1 MAAKLNR
8 YTLDVFNNLLFNG
21 FNYELPAE
29 TISIISELSLEVGSP
44 DYVKTP
50 IFKKRENPM
59 KSSMNNDDGD
69 INWGGGGG
77 SNGGGGG
84 SNGGGGGSNGGGSN
98 GGGGGSNGG
107 GGGSNG
113 GGSKKRRGGN
123 KNAEI
128 SEGEWETMRNFQTT
142 KIGDREGIDCEID
155 NIRSYLNKITDKNFS
170 DFCPKIMELIDGVI
184 SKTSEDIKQ
193 VSLEIF
199 DIASTNRF
207 YSKIYADLYTIII
220 KQYDVM
226 KGTFEE
232 SLSNFSELFNII
244 EYVDPKVD
252 YDKFCKINKDN
263 EKRKALGAFFINLS
277 INGVIPLVTIQ
288 NITRT
293 LLYQIYKYISEENK
307 KNEVDELTEN
317 VALFYKKDFYDNDT
331 VKYELIE
338 GYTITEIIERIA
350 ISKVKDYKSL
360 TNKTIF
366 KFMDMIDM

>member
-29 TISIISELSLEVGSP
+29 TIGIISELALEVGSP

-59 KSSMNNDDGD
+59 KSTMNDDGD
-69 INWGGGGG
+69 INWGGSNGGG
-77 SNGGGGG
+77 SNGGG

-98 GGGGGSNGG
+98 GGG
-107 GGGSNG
+107 
-113 GGSKKRRGGN
+113 SKKRRGGN
-123 KNAEI
+123 KNTEI
-128 SEGEWETMRNFQTT
+128 SEGEWETIRNFQTT

-170 DFCPKIMELIDGVI
+170 DFCPKILELIDGVI
-184 SKTSEDIKQ
+184 SGTSEDIKQ

-207 YSKIYADLYTIII
+207 YSKIYADLYTKII
-220 KQYDVM
+220 KKYDVM
-226 KGTFEE
+226 RGAFED

-293 LLYQIYKYISEENK
+293 LLSQIYKYISEENK

-317 VALFYKKDFYDNDT
+317 VALFYKKEFYENDENVT
-331 VKYELIE
+331 YELIE
-338 GYTITEIIERIA
+338 GYTITEIIERIS

>member
-1 MAAKLNR
+1 MAAKLNK

-29 TISIISELSLEVGSP
+29 TIRIISELSLEVGSP

-59 KSSMNNDDGD
+59 KSSMNNDDDGD
-69 INWGGGGG
+69 RNWGG
-77 SNGGGGG
+77 SNGGV
-84 SNGGGGGSNGGGSN
+84 GSNGGGSN
-98 GGGGGSNGG
+98 GGV
-107 GGGSNG
+107 
-113 GGSKKRRGGN
+113 GSKKRRGGN
-123 KNAEI
+123 KNTEI
-128 SEGEWETMRNFQTT
+128 SEGEWETIRNFQTT

-170 DFCPKIMELIDGVI
+170 DFCPKIMGLLEGII
-184 SKTSEDIKQ
+184 SGTTEDIKQ
-193 VSLEIF
+193 VSLAIF

-207 YSKIYADLYTIII
+207 YSKIYADLYTEII
-220 KQYDVM
+220 KKYDVM

-232 SLSNFSELFNII
+232 SLNNFSELFNVI
-244 EYVDPKVD
+244 EYVDPNVD

-277 INGVIPLVTIQ
+277 INGVIPLAKVQ

-293 LLYQIYKYISEENK
+293 LLSQIYKYISEENK

-317 VALFYKKDFYDNDT
+317 VALFYKKEFYENDD

-338 GYTITEIIERIA
+338 GYTITEIIERIS